1 MSEDTRYQVVVNEEE
16 QYSIWPERRELPLG
30 WRGVGVAGSKAECLA
45 HIETVWTDMRPL
57 SLRREMDGEKS

>member
-16 QYSIWPERRELPLG
+16 QYSIWPERRDLPLG
-30 WRGVGVAGSKAECLA
+30 WRGVGVVGSKAECLA

-57 SLRREMDGEKS
+57 SLRRAMGGENP